1 MFCLFFVQNQRFV
14 GVEGKVFVEFQKEKW
29 RNTSQP
35 TDISS
40 SSAPRGASWNYSS
53 LSLSL
58 SSPSLSLAPPP
69 ALCRAAPPHCPAPFP
84 SPRVGGA
91 PLHEGNSPSLRSAP
105 SKTSLPSLP
114 TLRFKIVNINN
125 VTGCFLFLK
134 ELSGTG
140 KTV

>member
-1 MFCLFFVQNQRFV
+1 MSSFRKRSGETQANQL
-14 GVEGKVFVEFQKEKW
+14 
-29 RNTSQP
+29 TSAVAALRAGLAG
-35 TDISS
+35 TT
-40 SSAPRGASWNYSS
+40 ARALS
-53 LSLSL
+53 LSSL

-105 SKTSLPSLP
+105 SKTSLPSRP
-114 TLRFKIVNINN
+114 ALRFKIVNINN